1 MTDKSGG
8 AADNC
13 NQFYNLFNEK
23 RTSRENKGNYLLL
36 KNSFTSVL
44 TKRKKKKLKYSLAIL
59 VEIKW
64 KLFKT
69 SIVSDNKKRKKTTTT
84 N

>member
-44 TKRKKKKLKYSLAIL
+44 TKRKKKKK
-59 VEIKW
+59 
-64 KLFKT
+64 
-69 SIVSDNKKRKKTTTT
+69 N
-84 N
+84 